1 MATTTASL
9 TLSSSDLTSD
19 ALSISSTATLYKDG
33 TTVGLDQS
41 SGLNKKVYAAA
52 QTATVLVDASNYT
65 AGKNHKVYIKNVGTS
80 STDAFTIILDAT
92 SLCSSGTAVA
102 SIGKLYGGDWMFTP
116 WEGRYDIE
124 ITTTATNMEL
134 EYMVIYEA

>member
-9 TLSSSDLTSD
+9 TLNSSDLTSD

-41 SGLNKKVYAAA
+41 TGLNKKVYAAA
-52 QTATVLVDASNYT
+52 QTAEPLVANSSYT
-65 AGKNHKVYIKNVGTS
+65 TGKNHKVYIKNTGTS
-80 STDAFTIILDAT
+80 STDDFLIILDAT
-92 SLCSSGTAVA
+92 ALNGSCATVNLGR
-102 SIGKLYGGDWMFTP
+102 LYGGDWMFIP

>member
-1 MATTTASL
+1 MATTTANL

-41 SGLNKKVYAAA
+41 SGLNKKVYAGT
-52 QTATVLVDASNYT
+52 QTATVLVANSSYT
-65 AGKNHKVYIKNVGTS
+65 TGKNHKVYIKNTGTS
-80 STDAFTIILDAT
+80 STDAFLIILDAT
-92 SLCSSGTAVA
+92 ALDSAAAVVNV
-102 SIGKLYGGDWMFTP
+102 GRLYGGDWMFIP